1 MKRLIYIL
9 IGLSIITGAFA
20 SKITLQPDESNWQT
34 ISPNDTLVLSEVG
47 KYKIKITEIGKYHF
61 EQTTKDTIDF
71 MLQANNLVD
80 EKIKNV
86 IPSNDALQLSFKNV
100 TLGRK
105 LNMGSPYSI
114 ITLKD
119 DTCNMSLSFS
129 GKCTLTEIS
138 NVGYNAPFVS
148 ITGKSP
154 KCHIQVQDSLT
165 CKLTMNGAR
174 ISFIDTSL
182 DKDDSLHYEIH
193 PNATLITG
201 TIKNL
206 NGNVFYDNCNLKDFI
221 IEQGEKSSMFIKN
234 TTCEKNDYSWHNAVI
249 YSKGKIYIEN
259 STLQTTND
267 LTFIE
272 SSDTIFIDE
281 KPGEKTYINALVG
294 TKRNSLSET
303 KYSRVVVNNA
313 SYIQEITAM
322 TDLYNG
328 HIGTLCPSPQ
338 IKDTLSGADVNIYG
352 GTIGFLTNNMHGG
365 NYGSF
370 DVHYGNRIINFFNGK
385 INATEVPIRLG
396 HWYGGNITSIDNIC
410 YNDTLNLYSGTITAQ
425 KDQCLIR
432 FTDNTCI
439 NIHNK
444 ENSDQITRI
453 QYHPQGNRD
462 DNWTTIRL
470 DGGTINGDSLY
481 WEIGDINNLKSIT
494 PVTGQLINKQAL
506 RIVYRN
512 SKQPNDSLVIGVNK
526 TDKHYFND
534 LLNTY
539 NTVDIYHSFRRK
551 ITYVNTLDE
560 TWVTSDTTY
569 NEGFGKEKLPRV
581 IYAGKTFKGW
591 FTQPEGGVKVD
602 SISHLQMGD
611 ITLYTQWGPGQDIIY
626 SDFDHNRLCNTG
638 AVEIKYGKDLNNLI
652 ESGIKPLEGH
662 NTKAMH
668 CNVIQNEGYAKT
680 LLYLRNSYLDNQ
692 DIYKNA
698 PRVYMDLRSTTGI
711 SMKHKGMSVRV
722 NVDNCYY
729 VIPQHE
735 ELTLVNIPWEQFT
748 LSGNRRDLE
757 NVSEIRFQPIA
768 EQGEYWIDDII
779 FTQGDIYPLESIK
792 LDTVPNKYLYTKN
805 PDLLDIPLP
814 IKADSTQLYLY
825 PKFTPSD
832 ATYQAINWSS
842 KDPSIAT
849 VDEYGRVNG
858 ISHGQTYIYCQS
870 VMHPEV
876 KDSILVGVEEGGIY
890 YNLNG
895 VSIDN
900 TLPTTYDYSHPIALV
915 DPEPIKNFYT
925 FHGWHTDSINGAVV
939 DSASIT
945 QFGNLKSH
953 TLYAEFT
960 RAIPDAAITVLQNR
974 FIAVQ
979 NPNNFEELKD
989 ARYIWEYKSSILPS
1003 EKQFVE
1009 VDMPIPLGLYEVT
1022 IYIDDEMPVYLQR
1035 ELDSSVHSEYDLDE
1049 LSIFPNPIQAGGIA
1063 RIVGKYDNVS
1073 LLDTKGQNLHIKISS
1088 DGYLKVP
1095 EEKGIYI
1102 LKISKNQQIYSIKMI
1117 VI

>member
-34 ISPNDTLVLSEVG
+34 IMPNDTLVLSEVG

-80 EKIKNV
+80 EKIKNGL
-86 IPSNDALQLSFKNV
+86 PSNDTLQLSFKNAI
-100 TLGRK
+100 LGRK
-105 LNMGSPYSI
+105 IKTSIDNSI
-114 ITLKD
+114 ISLKD
-119 DTCNMSLSFS
+119 DTCNISLSFS
-129 GKCTLTEIS
+129 GKCKLTEIS
-138 NVGYNAPFVS
+138 NIGYNAPFVS

-182 DKDDSLHYEIH
+182 DKNDSLHYEIH
-193 PNATLITG
+193 PNATLITS

-281 KPGEKTYINALVG
+281 KPGQKTYINAIIG

-900 TLPTTYDYSHPIALV
+900 TLPTTFDYSHPIALI

-960 RAIPDAAITVLQNR
+960 REIPDAAITVLQNR

-1009 VDMPIPLGLYEVT
+1009 VDIPIPLGLYEVT

>member
-1 MKRLIYIL
+1 MKRFIYIL
-9 IGLSIITGAFA
+9 IELSIITGAFA

-34 ISPNDTLVLSEVG
+34 IMPNDTLVLSEVG

-71 MLQANNLVD
+71 MLRANNLVD
-80 EKIKNV
+80 EKIKNG

-138 NVGYNAPFVS
+138 NVGYNTAY
-148 ITGKSP
+148 INIKGKSP
-154 KCHIQVQDSLT
+154 KCHIQLQDSLT
-165 CKLTMNGAR
+165 CKLSMNSAR
-174 ISFIDTSL
+174 IPFIETSL

-193 PNATLITG
+193 PNATLITS

-221 IEQGEKSSMFIKN
+221 IEQGEKSSMFIRN

-259 STLQTTND
+259 STLQTTNS

-272 SSDTIFIDE
+272 SADTIFIDE
-281 KPGEKTYINALVG
+281 KEGERTYIDALIG
-294 TKRNSLSET
+294 SKRNPLNET
-303 KYSRVVVNNA
+303 EYSRVVVNNA
-313 SYIQEITAM
+313 TYIREITAM

-328 HIGTLCPSPQ
+328 NIGTLCPSPQ
-338 IKDTLSGADVNIYG
+338 VKDILSYADVNIYG
-352 GTIGFLTNNMHGG
+352 GKIGLLTNKVHFGS
-365 NYGSF
+365 YGSF
-370 DVHYGNRIINFFNGK
+370 QINYGNRNINFYNGA
-385 INATEVPIRLG
+385 IHGSTTGIRLG
-396 HWYGGNITSIDNIC
+396 YWYANNVTNIEDLCTDDTLTLHKGSITVPETRPLFRFSDNTLIKIKNQENDKFTQIQYNPLSGHTVVSINGGEPINDSLKWDIGNIK
-410 YNDTLNLYSGTITAQ
+410 Q
-425 KDQCLIR
+425 
-432 FTDNTCI
+432 
-439 NIHNK
+439 
-444 ENSDQITRI
+444 
-453 QYHPQGNRD
+453 
-462 DNWTTIRL
+462 
-470 DGGTINGDSLY
+470 
-481 WEIGDINNLKSIT
+481 LKSLKSDNSGDFNT
-494 PVTGQLINKQAL
+494 FKKRHL
-506 RIVYRN
+506 RLVYRN
-512 SKQPNDSLVIGVNK
+512 SEVPTDTLVVGVNK
-526 TDKHYFND
+526 DSTHYFGSRFE
-534 LLNTY
+534 TY
-539 NTVDIYHSFRRK
+539 NRLEIAASVERNIYF
-551 ITYVNTLDE
+551 INTLDD
-560 TWVTSDTTY
+560 TWETSDNKY
-569 NEGFGKEKLPRV
+569 WEGFGMSKLPRV
-581 IYAGKTFKGW
+581 IYAGKSFKGW
-591 FTQPEGGVKVD
+591 FTEPEGGVKVD

-960 RAIPDAAITVLQNR
+960 RAIPDATITVLQNR

-1073 LLDTKGQNLHIKISS
+1073 LLDTKGQNLPIKISS